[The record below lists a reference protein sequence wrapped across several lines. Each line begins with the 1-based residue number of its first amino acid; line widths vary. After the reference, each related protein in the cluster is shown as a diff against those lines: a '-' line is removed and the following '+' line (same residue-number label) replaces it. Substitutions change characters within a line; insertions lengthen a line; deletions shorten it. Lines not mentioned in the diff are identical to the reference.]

1 MAISDLI
8 YEQTKKLSDH
18 LAREVLD
25 FVGYVAERQE
35 RDRDLINAQEAV
47 LRAIVFERGDLVLI
61 PFPFSDLSATKKRP
75 VLLPTCPGAYGD
87 FIGLPVTSRPQ
98 TDRGI
103 ALDPTDLMQGG
114 LLLASWICVDRVVT
128 LNASLI
134 VKAFGRISETV
145 HNGGRDTPRRAH

>member
-8 YEQTKKLSDH
+8 HEQTKKLSDH
-18 LAREVLD
+18 LARAVLD
-25 FVGYVAERQE
+25 FVGYLAGRQE

-47 LRAIVFERGDLVLI
+47 LRTIVFERGDMVLI

-98 TDRGI
+98 
-103 ALDPTDLMQGG
+103 
-114 LLLASWICVDRVVT
+114 
-128 LNASLI
+128 N
-134 VKAFGRISETV
+134 
-145 HNGGRDTPRRAH
+145 